1 VHIARNW
8 RRDAVVAVGSPAVRS
23 GTMRA
28 SIVIDPFG
36 MLEATMLWAI
46 AVVLAVFW
54 FLGLG
59 SAYTMGGLIHVLIV
73 AAVVMVLFNLF
84 RRRSAST

>member
-1 VHIARNW
+1 
-8 RRDAVVAVGSPAVRS
+8 
-23 GTMRA
+23 MQ
-28 SIVIDPFG
+28 
-36 MLEATMLWAI
+36 EATMLWAI
-46 AVVLAVFW
+46 AVVLAVLW

-84 RRRSAST
+84 RRRSAAT